1 MIKIHIPF
9 DTIVQYRNLDFMK
22 LYHASNHGIEL
33 AEWCKDQGLIMN
45 LHFEWAVSND
55 EKRLTFTFLDKGE
68 KYSSMFA
75 LKFGS
80 GDRGY

>member
-1 MIKIHIPF
+1 MIKIHVPF
-9 DTIVQYRNLDFMK
+9 DTILRYKNLDFMK

-45 LHFEWAVSND
+45 LDFTWEVSKDD
-55 EKRLTFTFLDKGE
+55 ERLTFTFLNKGE

-80 GDRGY
+80 GNDA